1 MEHVEEIV
9 IVGAGIAGLATALG
23 LHRKGVKSLVLE
35 SFPSIRTSGYAI
47 GTWTNAWRAL
57 DALGIGNKIREQHIL
72 VERFKV
78 FSPSSGAILREA
90 KLEEIEGKTGKI
102 EIRCVRREFLLQTL
116 AQELPKD
123 TIRYSSKV
131 VLIEEEGDLKLLHL
145 ADGSVIKTKVLIGG
159 DGINSIVGK
168 YLGMKKPSSTG
179 RLAVR
184 GFAEYPTNHGF
195 KPEFIQI
202 NGQGFRVGMSP
213 STEKSI
219 YWYFGWYSSENGK
232 DESTTKTGELILI
245 KLSNSKAPNEIIE
258 VIQKSEMDQMV
269 PSPLKYRTPFS
280 LLFGN
285 ITKRNICVIGDAFH
299 PMTPDLGQ
307 GGCIALEDSVI
318 LSRCL
323 SEAVHQGKIEEGLE
337 KFAKVRRWR
346 CAKVVLIAY
355 IVEFIY
361 TTKWELVYELLRE
374 KVLAGIMAGAL
385 LMVANYDCG
394 EV

>member
-1 MEHVEEIV
+1 MEHVEDIV

-35 SFPSIRTSGYAI
+35 SFPSIRTSGYAL
-47 GTWTNAWRAL
+47 GTWTNAWCAL

-78 FSPSSGAILREA
+78 LSPSSGAILREA
-90 KLEEIEGKTGKI
+90 KLEEIEGKIGKI
-102 EIRCVRREFLLQTL
+102 EIRCVRREFLLETL

-145 ADGSVIKTKVLIGG
+145 ADGSIIKAKVLIGG

-168 YLGMKKPSSTG
+168 YLGLKKPSSTG

-195 KPEFIQI
+195 KSEFIQI
-202 NGQGFRVGMSP
+202 NGQGFRFGMSP
-213 STEKSI
+213 STKKSI
-219 YWYFGWYSSENGK
+219 YWFFAWYSSENDK
-232 DESTTKTGELILI
+232 DESTTKIGELII
-245 KLSNSKAPNEIIE
+245 RKLSNSKVPNEIIE
-258 VIQKSEMDQMV
+258 VIQKNEMDQMV

-280 LLFGN
+280 VLLGN

-323 SEAVHQGKIEEGLE
+323 SEAVHHGKIEEGLE
-337 KFAKVRRWR
+337 KFVKIRRWR

-355 IVEFIY
+355 IVGFIQQSGN
-361 TTKWELVYELLRE
+361 WFMSFLRE
-374 KVLAGIMAGAL
+374 KVLAGIMAGVL
-385 LMVANYDCG
+385 LRIANYDSG

>member
-1 MEHVEEIV
+1 
-9 IVGAGIAGLATALG
+9 
-23 LHRKGVKSLVLE
+23 
-35 SFPSIRTSGYAI
+35 
-47 GTWTNAWRAL
+47 
-57 DALGIGNKIREQHIL
+57 
-72 VERFKV
+72 
-78 FSPSSGAILREA
+78 
-90 KLEEIEGKTGKI
+90 
-102 EIRCVRREFLLQTL
+102 
-116 AQELPKD
+116 
-123 TIRYSSKV
+123 
-131 VLIEEEGDLKLLHL
+131 
-145 ADGSVIKTKVLIGG
+145 
-159 DGINSIVGK
+159 
-168 YLGMKKPSSTG
+168 
-179 RLAVR
+179 
-184 GFAEYPTNHGF
+184 
-195 KPEFIQI
+195 
-202 NGQGFRVGMSP
+202 MSP
-213 STEKSI
+213 STEKSV
-219 YWYFGWYSSENGK
+219 YWYFAWYSSENDK
-232 DESTTKTGELILI
+232 DESTTKIGQFIVR
-245 KLSNSKAPNEIIE
+245 KLLDSKVPNEIIE

-269 PSPLKYRTPFS
+269 PCSLKYRTPFS

-307 GGCIALEDSVI
+307 GSCIALEDSVI